1 MDDTALCIRTARLS
15 PAPMYPFPEL
25 SPAELDAV
33 LNQA

>member
-1 MDDTALCIRTARLS
+1 MDDNALRIRTAHLS
-15 PAPMYPFPEL
+15 AAPMHPFPGL